1 MVHWWRILKNE
12 PKWCSHVAQLE
23 KEKSKTIHIDIGDDK
38 EERPMGRG
46 VAKEQR
52 KGKRK
57 VEHVMDRIV
66 ILGENINK
74 IVEVTQERRK
84 EREKVTQDQLEIS
97 RAALDVAKQ
106 QKEAK
111 KFLEA
116 YAALLVQDTTP
127 MSEEAKA
134 SREKTLILMQNKM
147 AADFGQN

>member
-1 MVHWWRILKNE
+1 
-12 PKWCSHVAQLE
+12 
-23 KEKSKTIHIDIGDDK
+23 
-38 EERPMGRG
+38 MGRG
-46 VAKEQR
+46 VAKEHR

-57 VEHVMDRIV
+57 VEHVMDGIV
-66 ILGENINK
+66 ILG
-74 IVEVTQERRK
+74 VTQERRK

-111 KFLEA
+111 FLEA
-116 YAALLVQDTTP
+116 YATLLVQDTTH

-147 AADFGQN
+147 VADFGQN